1 MFKESNMKFVFALLL
16 LFGMPHILCAADVPA
31 FTNQDL
37 DQYKKK
43 SDVHKPS
50 GQPSAKEDNSEKIAD
65 VPGDQGNV
73 QKANRIEVPYKAN
86 EGNARRVI
94 VMVQF
99 NDSVTAPML
108 LDTGS
113 PGMMISYDLADKLG
127 LFHKDNANLVTAVS
141 GVGGK
146 APGII
151 TIVDRVQMGEARD
164 YFVPTTISASLSAEY
179 EGLVGMDFMSNYSLQ
194 LDVRRKMV
202 VFEELP
208 PRGNM
213 PGGHD
218 EEWWRLNFRQF
229 ADLRFQ
235 WQQVKERLRK
245 WPDARINLYI
255 NPNEV
260 PRLRRFI
267 ELQNLEADK
276 LFDKLNGY
284 AIRNSVPMQWR
295 IY

>member
-1 MFKESNMKFVFALLL
+1 MKFIFALLL
-16 LFGMPHILCAADVPA
+16 FFGMPHILCAADVPA
-31 FTNQDL
+31 FTDQDL
-37 DQYKKK
+37 DRYKKS
-43 SDVHKPS
+43 SDVYKPS
-50 GQPSAKEDNSEKIAD
+50 GKPSAKEVNSEKIAA
-65 VPGDQGNV
+65 VPGEQDNV
-73 QKANRIEVPYKAN
+73 QKAKRIEVPYKAN

-127 LFHKDNANLVTAVS
+127 LFHKDNARLVTAV
-141 GVGGK
+141 GGIGGT

-151 TIVDRVQMGEARD
+151 TIMDTVQMGEAKD
-164 YFVPTTISASLSAEY
+164 YFVPTTISASLSEEF
-179 EGLVGMDFMSNYSLQ
+179 EGLVGMDFMSNYTVQ
-194 LDVRRKMV
+194 VDIRRKVV

-208 PRGNM
+208 PRGSM

-229 ADLRFQ
+229 ASLRSQ

-245 WPDARINLYI
+245 WLDAKKDLNI

-284 AIRNSVPMQWR
+284 AVRNSVPMQWR
-295 IY
+295 TY